1 MNDRSSNAAGA
12 PGRVSGRAAP
22 SRAALILAVA
32 AVLSIAVGYLLLSR
46 GSITAAP
53 LLLVLGYAV
62 LMPAAILR

>member
-1 MNDRSSNAAGA
+1 MNDRSSNAAGSS
-12 PGRVSGRAAP
+12 GGVSGRAAP

-32 AVLSIAVGYLLLSR
+32 AVLSIAAGYLLLSR